1 MEDIDVA
8 IIGGGV
14 SGLYAAWRIGVA
26 SNLKTTLFESD
37 SRTGGRILTQD
48 IGGFPVD
55 VGAMR

>member
-1 MEDIDVA
+1 MA